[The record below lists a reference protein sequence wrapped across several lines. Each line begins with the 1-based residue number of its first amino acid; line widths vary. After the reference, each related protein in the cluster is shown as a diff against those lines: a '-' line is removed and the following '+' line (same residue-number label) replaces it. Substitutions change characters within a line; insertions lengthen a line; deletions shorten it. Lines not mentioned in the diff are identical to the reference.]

1 MFVNWIDNWIEKI
14 EGVYLI
20 TDCSTFDSGILKTFS
35 STSTLK
41 IVIKKWTRDI
51 IDTTSFFLGVSRLFM
66 TEEIVDGSSF
76 HLACKSLNID
86 PDNFKSSVSHDHNP
100 VNDSIVIFERYKFV
114 NDAIKN

>member
-1 MFVNWIDNWIEKI
+1 
-14 EGVYLI
+14 
-20 TDCSTFDSGILKTFS
+20 
-35 STSTLK
+35 
-41 IVIKKWTRDI
+41 
-51 IDTTSFFLGVSRLFM
+51 M